1 MGSCIHMMRKLANF
15 SGIQVSIV
23 CCLLAMLATNLAFS
37 SSRFGYCF
45 SLVATCT
52 YIESILLVS
61 AYQAIVLSFSLV
73 LCSLIY
79 IITLNILYIILQ
91 NYTYV
96 FSTHKDVIEF
106 ELVQEMPTCILFD
119 PYIFLHL
126 FQIKNSELEIKSGI

>member
-79 IITLNILYIILQ
+79 IITRNILISYTLSSKTILTFFPHIKMWL
-91 NYTYV
+91 NLNLYKRCSLAFYLIHIY
-96 FSTHKDVIEF
+96 F
-106 ELVQEMPTCILFD
+106 CICFR
-119 PYIFLHL
+119 
-126 FQIKNSELEIKSGI
+126 